1 MEELEKLKREEIASL
16 NITDNNNEI
25 HIKYNNEKILII
37 GSNNGPLVYV
47 VVDSKMNPIE
57 KSPVFEEE
65 LTTLLNYETI
75 KAIDHLTLNVFKIK
89 TDYKKATLSDLSKK
103 ASQEIVS
110 DMLNYLA
117 DLHSFFNQRGGS
129 IN

>member
-1 MEELEKLKREEIASL
+1 MEELEKLKREEVDSL
-16 NITDNNNEI
+16 NINDNNTEI

-37 GSNNGPLVYV
+37 GSNDGPLIYV
-47 VVDSKMNPIE
+47 IVDSKMSPIE

-65 LTTLLNYETI
+65 LATLLNFETI
-75 KAIDHLTLNVFKIK
+75 KAIDHLTLNVFNIR

-103 ASQEIVS
+103 ASQSIVS

-117 DLHSFFNQRGGS
+117 DLHTFFNQRGGN